1 MLRAPMSLPK
11 LYLETTIPSYLT
23 ARRSPLARIATDQQ
37 TTQDWWDFQRHEYDL
52 FISEAVIEEISLVPK
67 LQLRHALGSE
77 VVLRKAGASAGWR
90 TDSRPQ
96 TPHPREV
103 ELRPQVRSQAGAWDR
118 GSGIVDGE
126 AAGAGERARPACW
139 RRRPAFANF
148 PARRDRKARAITPH
162 AAGSSFRRDAETS
175 TRDACAPRKRSVRR
189 FHAMPG
195 FR

>member
-1 MLRAPMSLPK
+1 MSLPK

-67 LQLRHALGSE
+67 LQ
-77 VVLRKAGASAGWR
+77 
-90 TDSRPQ
+90 
-96 TPHPREV
+96 
-103 ELRPQVRSQAGAWDR
+103 
-118 GSGIVDGE
+118 
-126 AAGAGERARPACW
+126 ERARPACW
-139 RRRPAFANF
+139 RGRPAFANY
-148 PARRDRKARAITPH
+148 PARRVRKACAITPH

-175 TRDACAPRKRSVRR
+175 TRDASAPRKRSARR